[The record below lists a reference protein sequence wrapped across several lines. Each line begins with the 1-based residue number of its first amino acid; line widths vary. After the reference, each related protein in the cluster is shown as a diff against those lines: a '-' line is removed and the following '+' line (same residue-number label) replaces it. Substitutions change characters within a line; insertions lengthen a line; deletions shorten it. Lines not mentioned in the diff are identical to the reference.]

1 MMRLSWIALTQ
12 LDDVESHDT
21 DQEAPSM
28 KLHHLLLAILVTAL
42 WGLNFSVIKLGLTSV
57 DPFILAGLRFTLCAL
72 PAIFFIPKPD
82 VAWRYIIGYGLIFG
96 IGLWGVVNLGIKTGL
111 SAGIASLVLQFS
123 AFFTMLLGAWVFKE
137 TITRYQLAGI
147 GVALCGLLSIIFI
160 ADGSVTATG
169 LILVLFGA
177 AAWSVAN
184 IINKKANTPQ
194 VFAFVVW
201 SSAFSPIPLFL
212 LDYIVN
218 GTSGY
223 SALIN
228 QIDHRAV
235 LSILFQVYP
244 NTLFGYW
251 VWNSLLKQYPVSTV
265 APLSLLVPIFGMLG
279 SVVIFDESLSPM
291 KIVAV
296 GLIVSGLAVGLYG
309 QRIRNAL
316 FAGRSRPLA

>member
-1 MMRLSWIALTQ
+1 
-12 LDDVESHDT
+12 
-21 DQEAPSM
+21 M

-111 SAGIASLVLQFS
+111 SAGVASLVLQFS

-160 ADGSVTATG
+160 SDGSVTAAG
-169 LILVLFGA
+169 LVLVLLGA
-177 AAWSVAN
+177 AAWSVTN
-184 IINKKANTPQ
+184 IINKKAGTKQ
-194 VFAFVVW
+194 VFAFLVW

-212 LDYIVN
+212 LDYLVN

-279 SVVIFDESLSPM
+279 SAVIFGESLSPM

-296 GLIVSGLAVGLYG
+296 VLIVSGLAVGLYG
-309 QRIRNAL
+309 QRIRKAL

>member
-1 MMRLSWIALTQ
+1 
-12 LDDVESHDT
+12 
-21 DQEAPSM
+21 M

-147 GVALCGLLSIIFI
+147 GVALCGLSSIIFI
-160 ADGSVTATG
+160 SDGSVTAAG
-169 LILVLFGA
+169 LVLVLLGA
-177 AAWSVAN
+177 AAWSVTN
-184 IINKKANTPQ
+184 IINKKAGTKQ
-194 VFAFVVW
+194 VFAFLVW

-212 LDYIVN
+212 LDYLVN

-279 SVVIFDESLSPM
+279 SVVIFDESLSSM

-316 FAGRSRPLA
+316 FARRSHPLA

>member
-1 MMRLSWIALTQ
+1 
-12 LDDVESHDT
+12 
-21 DQEAPSM
+21 M

-147 GVALCGLLSIIFI
+147 GVALCGLSSIIFI
-160 ADGSVTATG
+160 SDGSVTAAG
-169 LILVLFGA
+169 LVLVLLGA
-177 AAWSVAN
+177 AAWSVTN
-184 IINKKANTPQ
+184 IINKKAGTKQ
-194 VFAFVVW
+194 VFAFLVW

-212 LDYIVN
+212 LDYLVN

-223 SALIN
+223 SALVN

-279 SVVIFDESLSPM
+279 SAVIFGESLSPM

-296 GLIVSGLAVGLYG
+296 VLIVSGLAVGLYG

>member
-1 MMRLSWIALTQ
+1 
-12 LDDVESHDT
+12 
-21 DQEAPSM
+21 M

-169 LILVLFGA
+169 LMLVLFGA

>member
-1 MMRLSWIALTQ
+1 
-12 LDDVESHDT
+12 
-21 DQEAPSM
+21 M

-147 GVALCGLLSIIFI
+147 GVALCGLSSIIFI
-160 ADGSVTATG
+160 SDGSVTAAG
-169 LILVLFGA
+169 LVLVLLGA
-177 AAWSVAN
+177 AAWSVTN
-184 IINKKANTPQ
+184 IINKKAGTKQ
-194 VFAFVVW
+194 VFAFLVW

-212 LDYIVN
+212 LDYLVN

-279 SVVIFDESLSPM
+279 SAVIFGESLSPM

-296 GLIVSGLAVGLYG
+296 VLIVSGLAVGLYG

>member
-1 MMRLSWIALTQ
+1 
-12 LDDVESHDT
+12 
-21 DQEAPSM
+21 M

-147 GVALCGLLSIIFI
+147 GVALCGLSSIIFI
-160 ADGSVTATG
+160 ADGSVTAAG
-169 LILVLFGA
+169 LLLVLLGA
-177 AAWSVAN
+177 AAWSVTN
-184 IINKKANTPQ
+184 IINKKAGTKQ
-194 VFAFVVW
+194 VFAFLVW

-223 SALIN
+223 SALVN

-279 SVVIFDESLSPM
+279 SVVIFDESLSSM

-316 FAGRSRPLA
+316 FAGRSRPLV

>member
-1 MMRLSWIALTQ
+1 
-12 LDDVESHDT
+12 
-21 DQEAPSM
+21 M

-82 VAWRYIIGYGLIFG
+82 VAWRYIISYGLIFG
-96 IGLWGVVNLGIKTGL
+96 IGLWGVVNLGIKSGL

-137 TITRYQLAGI
+137 TISRYQLAGI

-160 ADGSVTATG
+160 SDGSVTATG
-169 LILVLFGA
+169 LVLVLFGA
-177 AAWSVAN
+177 AAWSVTN
-184 IINKKANTPQ
+184 IINKKAKTRQ
-194 VFAFVVW
+194 VLAFLVW
-201 SSAFSPIPLFL
+201 SSAFSPIPLFV

-223 SALIN
+223 SALIH

-265 APLSLLVPIFGMLG
+265 APLSLLVPIFGILG
-279 SVVIFDESLSPM
+279 SVVIFDESLTPM

-309 QRIRNAL
+309 QRISNAL
-316 FAGRSRPLA
+316 FARRSRPLV